1 MDKKDCG
8 YYAVWAETESFD
20 EVLVSPV
27 MIGDHLPANIM
38 RALRK
43 VGQTGYCMTMGHL
56 PANNMRALRKV
67 GQIKYWLLFDS
78 GSPAYKYYD
87 DHQ

>member
-1 MDKKDCG
+1 MDKKECG

-27 MIGDHLPANIM
+27 MVVDHLPANVM

-43 VGQTGYCMTMGHL
+43 V
-56 PANNMRALRKV
+56 RAISQAQD
-67 GQIKYWLLFDS
+67 GGTS
-78 GSPAYKYYD
+78 
-87 DHQ
+87 